1 MLATKTKIT
10 NTMFNEITKSESTAS
25 IGTLLQEAGK
35 ITYDD
40 AERIVALQKNNNM
53 RFGDAAKAL
62 GLINDEDIQ
71 KALSHQFD
79 FPFLVESEEHFSQ
92 ELIAAYQPF
101 SKQVGALKAMREQL
115 ILRWFSD
122 AHKTLAL
129 VSPSRGEGRSYIA
142 ANMAIVFSQLGER
155 TLLIDADLR
164 QPKQHVLFK
173 LQGSYGLSDVLAGR
187 ADMTVVRQVPAFSNL
202 SILAAGTVLPNPAEW
217 ISRRFKSCLQQL
229 QKQFDVILIDTASAD
244 QGMDAEIISS
254 LSGGA
259 LLVARKDK
267 TQLNSLQLL
276 KEALQDT
283 GSQCLGV
290 VLNDF

>member
-1 MLATKTKIT
+1 MLATKTKIN
-10 NTMFNEITKSESTAS
+10 NTTFNETTKSESMAS
-25 IGTLLQEAGK
+25 IGALLQEAGK
-35 ITYDD
+35 ITDGD
-40 AERIVALQKNNNM
+40 AERIISLQKQNNM
-53 RFGDAAKAL
+53 RFGDTAKAL
-62 GLINDEDIQ
+62 GLVNDEDIQ

-79 FPFLVESEEHFSQ
+79 FPFLVASEELFSN

-164 QPKQHVLFK
+164 QPKQHTLFK
-173 LQGSYGLSDVLAGR
+173 LPDSYGLSDVLAGR
-187 ADMTVVRQVPAFSNL
+187 ADMNVVTQLPAFTNL
-202 SILAAGTVLPNPAEW
+202 SIFPAGTVLPNPAEW
-217 ISRRFKSCLQQL
+217 ISRRFKNLLQQL

-244 QGMDAEIISS
+244 QGMDAQIISS

-267 TQLNSLQLL
+267 TQLYSLKLL
-276 KEALQDT
+276 KDALQDT
-283 GSQCLGV
+283 GSQCLGA